1 MRRPLRNS
9 TRPRWPEFG
18 TARTSDAAWSGANQW
33 QTRSSSGGPVTTP
46 PNHPSGSGPQENQDE
61 PPPGAWRP
69 TPPAFLPYLSPH
81 WGQVTPFAIPTGDFF
96 RPNGPPA
103 LACAKYAADYNEVK
117 GLGAAVGSS
126 RTLERTEIALFW
138 SGGAGTVTPPGDW
151 NVSSPRMSLPFAGTP
166 CAKRTPLRPDSSPLI
181 NPPPVRRKATFPLLW
196 PLSRLRT
203 VRPEYDRGPPAP
215 AMNNFGDGIRKKT
228 GSAMGRP

>member
-1 MRRPLRNS
+1 MSERTIPKSTLSQHFKALRDAGLIRGERRGIEMHN
-9 TRPRWPEFG
+9 
-18 TARTSDAAWSGANQW
+18 TSRCAAWSGANQW

-203 VRPEYDRGPPAP
+203 VILARIRRRPSCPGNE
-215 AMNNFGDGIRKKT
+215 
-228 GSAMGRP
+228 

>member
-1 MRRPLRNS
+1 MRGLEWGESVADQILLWRASNNSAEPPIGQRP
-9 TRPRWPEFG
+9 PEK
-18 TARTSDAAWSGANQW
+18 
-33 QTRSSSGGPVTTP
+33 P
-46 PNHPSGSGPQENQDE
+46 DE

-103 LACAKYAADYNEVK
+103 LACARYAADYNEVK

-203 VRPEYDRGPPAP
+203 VRPEYDGGPPAP